1 MVQKAW
7 LRALCVSALAAT
19 AAADQ
24 SITAAGVTVQVRGQ
38 SGKMTLTIPGADPDT
53 PDVVECQMVAL
64 RQVDENGVTLGSGGS
79 DKQSFSSFATQTFTF
94 SDPVESTY
102 QGLATSE
109 VEFQSVLAGSSNVNI
124 KTMIFQ
130 ESGAV
135 QVGEESFNVTQG
147 AVKFNVE
154 LSSWSWCDGSGSCRS
169 EDGVGAAVEL
179 DLDMYL
185 RGSTPESKGNG
196 DASASFELGGGQELV
211 MLTTYSVD
219 GGTNWVSMPDGY
231 PSTSGSVFTL
241 KFPRWADGGSV
252 LYDPIIQY
260 NDGGSTSPSS
270 PPSEQSSSGSSTSTT
285 IALLVLAAAG
295 LYTF

>member
-1 MVQKAW
+1 MMVQKAW
-7 LRALCVSALAAT
+7 LGALCVSSLAMT

-38 SGKMTLTIPGADPDT
+38 SGKMTLTIPGADPDN

-79 DKQSFSSFATQTFTF
+79 DKQSFNSFATQSFTF

-109 VEFQSVLAGSSNVNI
+109 IEFQSVLAGSSNVNI

-169 EDGVGAAVEL
+169 DDGVGTAVEL

-185 RGSTPESKGNG
+185 RGSTPQSKGNG
-196 DASASFELGGGQELV
+196 NGSASFELGGGQELV

-219 GGTNWVSMPDGY
+219 NGVNWVSMPAGY

-241 KFPRWADGGSV
+241 KFPRWADGGTV

-260 NDGGSTSPSS
+260 IEYGGSTPSDRA
-270 PPSEQSSSGSSTSTT
+270 SSALSTPTAT
-285 IALLVLAAAG
+285 AVLVLAAAG
-295 LYTF
+295 FCAL